1 MTERKMATIRRIAEV
16 KAIEGADRIVAY
28 RVDGWYVV
36 DSKDKYQVGDLV
48 VYCEPDSWVPHS
60 IAPFLTKPDQSLKVY
75 KGVEGQKLRTIKLK
89 GQLSQGLLL
98 PISIL
103 SGVIS
108 NYISDSDMHAA
119 GFSPLDFFKQFVS
132 EGQDVSEF
140 LGIVKWEADI
150 PTQMQGQM
158 KGLFP
163 SFIRKTDQERVQNI
177 RNIEQYQAT
186 VFEVTEK
193 LEGSSMT
200 VYFRDGE
207 FGVCSRNV
215 ELKDD
220 GANTFWQVAKKYD
233 LESKMRS
240 FGKNIAIQGELI
252 GPNIQGNIYKLQA
265 PDFYVFD
272 VFDIDNQKYVSS
284 YDRFDLCAEF
294 SLKHAPVIDKSFW
307 GYSTVEEY
315 LSFAEGKAVLNP
327 NQEREGLVFKTLDGT
342 FSFKVISNR
351 YLIKQ
356 KD

>member
-1 MTERKMATIRRIAEV
+1 MSKRKMATIRRIAEV

-28 RVDGWYVV
+28 RIDGWYVV
-36 DSKDKYQVGDLV
+36 DSKDKYQVGDRV

-60 IAPFLTKPDQSLKVY
+60 IVPFLTKPDQSPKVY
-75 KGVEGQKLRTIKLK
+75 KGVEGQKLRSVRLK
-89 GQLSQGLLL
+89 GQISQGLLL
-98 PISIL
+98 PTTIYGE
-103 SGVIS
+103 SGLVVG
-108 NYISDSDMHAA
+108 AL
-119 GFSPLDFFKQFVS
+119 FR
-132 EGQDVSEF
+132 EGDDVSEF
-140 LGIVKWEADI
+140 LGIQKWEADI
-150 PTQMQGQM
+150 PAQLQGQM
-158 KGLFP
+158 KGSFP

-177 RNIEQYQAT
+177 RDVGQYQDT
-186 VFEVTEK
+186 LFEVTEK

-220 GANTFWQVAKKYD
+220 GANTFWQVAKQYD
-233 LESKMRS
+233 LENKLRS
-240 FGKNIAIQGELI
+240 YGKNIAIQGELI

-272 VFDIDNQKYVSS
+272 IFDIDKQEYMKAFEHLEICVE
-284 YDRFDLCAEF
+284 LG
-294 SLKHAPVIDKSFW
+294 LKHAPLIDNSFR

-315 LSFAEGKAVLNP
+315 LSMSEGKSVLNP
-327 NQEREGLVFKTLDGT
+327 NQEREGLVFKSLDGS
-342 FSFKVISNR
+342 FSFKAISNR